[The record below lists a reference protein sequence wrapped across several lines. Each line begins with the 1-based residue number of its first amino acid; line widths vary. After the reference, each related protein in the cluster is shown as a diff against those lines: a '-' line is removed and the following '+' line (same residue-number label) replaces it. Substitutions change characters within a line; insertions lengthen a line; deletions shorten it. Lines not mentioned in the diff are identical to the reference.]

1 MVFGIMQPVVPHNG
15 ANNTISIIG
24 LSIPLV
30 LFFGKKFMLK
40 LADRLRGM
48 RGTESQT
55 AFAARFGLK
64 QAIYSHYETG
74 RKKPSLEV
82 LMQMATV
89 LHTTTDYLLGLSDEP
104 PAPSAPGTAV
114 TTGANSPII
123 SGNGNSVTIGAP
135 GSPGTARPT
144 RKRK

>member
-1 MVFGIMQPVVPHNG
+1 
-15 ANNTISIIG
+15 
-24 LSIPLV
+24 
-30 LFFGKKFMLK
+30 MLK

-48 RGTESQT
+48 RGNESQT

-82 LMQMATV
+82 LMQMAIV
-89 LHTTTDYLLGLSDEP
+89 LHTTTDYLLGLSDVP

-135 GSPGTARPT
+135 SSPGTARPT

>member
-1 MVFGIMQPVVPHNG
+1 MDGQRG
-15 ANNTISIIG
+15 NNTKSIIR

-30 LFFGKKFMLK
+30 LFFEESFMLK
-40 LADRLRGM
+40 LADRLRGL

-82 LMQMATV
+82 LVDMAV
-89 LHTTTDYLLGLSDEP
+89 KLGATTDYLLGLSDTP
-104 PAPSAPGTAV
+104 PSVSMPTVQAGDNSAVA
-114 TTGANSPII
+114 I
-123 SGNGNSVTIGAP
+123 GNNITQNINQPQKKG
-135 GSPGTARPT
+135 
-144 RKRK
+144 KHK